1 MDMATVH
8 DAIEQAETNEMLL
21 QMDIA
26 YLANAYINE
35 ITNFELPMIHDFD
48 TDVPI
53 ISYKELVRRVKEAI
67 HRFDPTIFIDECLLM
82 SYVDYYYETVWCRPN
97 AFSPE

>member
-1 MDMATVH
+1 MDMVTLH
-8 DAIEQAETNEMLL
+8 DALEQAKTNEMLL

-48 TDVPI
+48 TEVPVI
-53 ISYKELVRRVKEAI
+53 AYKELLRRVKETI
-67 HRFDPTIFIDECLLM
+67 LRFDPTILIDECLLM
-82 SYVDYYYETVWCRPN
+82 TYVDYYYDTVCRPN